1 MNDKLVLE
9 NEISCVTRRASGM
22 CKGGSDCVG
31 CDLLMTDADILKT
44 YYNAIENLNVIKR
57 LEDEIV
63 NYKALVFNKDK
74 IIKGKSS
81 EIEALREKLNKEEDR
96 RKAQADRLR
105 AEREEKYTQA
115 EMLYILRG
123 KILHER
129 EEILDD
135 ILNKL
140 ASMYKIVGV
149 DETEWCLKIKSV
161 IDELKSEKEV

>member
-9 NEISCVTRRASGM
+9 NEISCIKRRASGM
-22 CKGGSDCVG
+22 CRGGSDCVG

-57 LEDEIV
+57 LENEI
-63 NYKALVFNKDK
+63 KDR
-74 IIKGKSS
+74 SS
-81 EIEALREKLNKEEDR
+81 EIVALREKLNKEEDR